1 MSMFLSAN
9 AEVLRLAASNAVP
22 SGSFDG
28 SGNTFLEFGVKAP
41 IGSSYTWELPEPFK
55 PGWYKVIIK
64 WNTPRTAFRQLAAL
78 STGTPSN
85 PKLDLYFQN
94 PDNTGISRLRWY
106 SAHPIKSF
114 QITKTQNRDVPS
126 RPIEWID
133 IEPADGEDAA
143 ASSFLDLTLQG
154 DKLDLPG
161 ELKAGLYRIQTASG
175 SPSMAELT
183 GGGSIRIPTGGSS
196 HFYASRNLSGLRV
209 ENPGSQK
216 YFVLERVVTAGAPD
230 FGGLEQGEV
239 MAPFDATKNDEI
251 MLEADAGAAVKL
263 PIFPLGKTVAI
274 LTTWDDGPI
283 QDRKLLGILKEAG
296 FPGTFF
302 LNHHSV
308 MTNYISEI
316 EAAGHEVASHSW
328 SHPAYWLASPKRC
341 RDESV
346 SMRRFLENIV
356 GHPVISFAY
365 PFNVGTAWD
374 EKGNYVERGVL
385 EAGYLSAR
393 STLVGA
399 MSLSR
404 YTNIASVPSDGHYR
418 TGAEK
423 FLAIYEEAKKREGGV
438 FYFWGHAWELDT
450 QNGWNQLDGIL
461 KALGGRSEAWYATQ
475 GQLFLWKNLRE
486 IIRIE
491 TDASNPGKF
500 RLIRPWLHPFFKDI
514 AFSLN
519 VTGSKSV
526 LWKGKSYE
534 VKDGRVDLPW

>member
-1 MSMFLSAN
+1 MTLTLFGN
-9 AEVLRLAASNAVP
+9 TETLRLSVSNAVP
-22 SGSFDG
+22 SGSFEG
-28 SGNTFLEFGVKAP
+28 SGNAFLEFGIKAP
-41 IGSSYTWELPEPFK
+41 VGSAYIWDLGEPIK
-55 PGWYKVIIK
+55 AGWYKVTIK
-64 WNTPRTAFRQLAAL
+64 WNSPRTAYRQLAAL
-78 STGTPSN
+78 STGTPSA

-94 PDNTGISRLRWY
+94 PDNTGTSRLLWY
-106 SAHPIKSF
+106 SPYPIKSF
-114 QITKTQNRDVPS
+114 QISKTQMRDVPS

-133 IEPADGEDAA
+133 VESADGEDPTVSA
-143 ASSFLDLTLQG
+143 FLDLTIQNE
-154 DKLDLPG
+154 KLELPG
-161 ELKAGLYRIQTASG
+161 ELKAGLYRIQTGNG
-175 SPSMAELT
+175 SSSLAELID
-183 GGGSIRIPTGGSS
+183 GNEVRIPTGGSS
-196 HFYASRNLSGLRV
+196 YFSASQNLKGLRV

-216 YFVLERVVTAGAPD
+216 YFVLERVVTGGAPD
-230 FGGLEQGEV
+230 FGGLEQGDV
-239 MAPFDATKNDEI
+239 MAPFDTSKSEEVV
-251 MLEADAGAAVKL
+251 LEADPGAAFKL

-274 LTTWDDGPI
+274 LTTWDDGQI

-328 SHPAYWLASPKRC
+328 SHPAYWLSSPKRC

-346 SMRRFLENIV
+346 SMRRFLENVV

-365 PFNVGTAWD
+365 PYNVGTAWD

-399 MSLSR
+399 MSLSS
-404 YTNIASVPSDGHYR
+404 YTNIASIPSDGHYR
-418 TGAEK
+418 MGVEK

-438 FYFWGHAWELDT
+438 FYFWGHAWELDGA
-450 QNGWNQLDGIL
+450 NGWNQLDGIL
-461 KALGGRSEAWYATQ
+461 KALGGKSEAWYATQ

-486 IIRIE
+486 KIRIE
-491 TDASNPGKF
+491 ADNSKPGRF

-519 VTGSKSV
+519 VTGAQSV

-534 VKDGRVDLPW
+534 VKEGRVDLPW